1 MPIEKPII
9 PTFSLHERDRRWR
22 LVRAEMKQ
30 AGLDALIALP
40 NQGHWDQ
47 FGADIRYLTEIGGF
61 QTGVAAVFPVEGEVT
76 AGGGGGHAKEGG
88 GRGAGGGGG
97 IPPAG
102 GVSRAPGRGALGK
115 G

>member
-61 QTGVAAVFPVEGEVT
+61 QTEVAAVFPVEGEVT
-76 AGGGGGHAKEGG
+76 AGVGGATEIACSGLEQ
-88 GRGAGGGGG
+88 GRGNGL
-97 IPPAG
+97 
-102 GVSRAPGRGALGK
+102 R
-115 G
+115 

>member
-61 QTGVAAVFPVEGEVT
+61 QNEVAALFPVVGEST
-76 AGGGGGHAKEGG
+76 AGGGRGHENK
-88 GRGAGGGGG
+88 GGGGG
-97 IPPAG
+97 ARGGEELLPSRRSSCAG
-102 GVSRAPGRGALGK
+102 G
-115 G
+115 

>member
-61 QTGVAAVFPVEGEVT
+61 QTEVAAPVSFGGEV
-76 AGGGGGHAKEGG
+76 
-88 GRGAGGGGG
+88 
-97 IPPAG
+97 PAG
-102 GVSRAPGRGALGK
+102 GAGAQRKCMGGAVRQSGGAPPPPPRLYRRAR
-115 G
+115 